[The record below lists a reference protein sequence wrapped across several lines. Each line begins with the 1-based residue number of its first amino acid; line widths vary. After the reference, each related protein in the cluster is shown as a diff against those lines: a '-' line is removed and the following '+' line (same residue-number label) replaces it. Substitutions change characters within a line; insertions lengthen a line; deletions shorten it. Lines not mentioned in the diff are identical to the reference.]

1 MFPPAE
7 SREKQKQR
15 THLNNTLQLI
25 INNAVFDSN
34 VGKKEESMVV
44 QDSEGKMQMND
55 FPKNSSCEGETL
67 VTQIITQILFEDNKL
82 PTGDGDSG
90 PGPVSSGSKGLNER
104 RKYSQ

>member
-82 PTGDGDSG
+82 PTGD
-90 PGPVSSGSKGLNER
+90 
-104 RKYSQ
+104 QAQ